1 MANDGS
7 VLLLYVA
14 RGRQNSV
21 MLTPTHALLNELR
34 REMEEAGLPRIQI
47 LVVTSQTAAITAT
60 GTSLVPSVVAIEML
74 DGHDRFTFCE
84 IIRHRWPS
92 ARILGI
98 TAIAPM
104 PFSVEIDEKLPYP
117 PQKEEL
123 KATLRRMLSRND
135 TDHIVTMGAVSLDL
149 HTRIVKTPRGQHH
162 VTPKQSALLQ
172 MFMARHGEVISRR
185 EIMEEIWE
193 TSFLGDTRTLDVHI
207 RWLREQIEI
216 DPSNPR
222 YLVTVRGRGYR
233 FCLE

>member
-14 RGRQNSV
+14 RGRQNA
-21 MLTPTHALLNELR
+21 MLLAPTNALLHDLR
-34 REMEEAGLPRIQI
+34 VKFEEDNLPRLQT
-47 LVVTSQTAAITAT
+47 LLVTSQKDAITAT
-60 GTSLVPSVVAIEML
+60 RSAVPTVVAVEILE
-74 DGHDRFTFCE
+74 GHDRYNFCD
-84 IIRHRWPS
+84 IVRHRWPS
-92 ARILGI
+92 ARLLGI
-98 TAIAPM
+98 SAISPL
-104 PFSVEIDEKLPYP
+104 PLSLRLDERLVYP
-117 PQKEEL
+117 PKRDEL
-123 KATLRRMLSRND
+123 FAVLYRMLSRTD
-135 TDHIVTMGAVSLDL
+135 TDHILTMGPVSLDL

-233 FCLE
+233 LCLD